1 MVEKILLGED
11 VKSKKK
17 FELDSQELITGR
29 TLLCSISRYGKTWT
43 ARRIVEQVFG
53 KTGLI
58 LVDVEGEY
66 STLRDK
72 FPFLIIGRDVPL
84 VPESAEFLADQI
96 LEHDLSAII
105 DGSDPQLDVAA
116 FQEFLARFIDRFIAV
131 ETRARKPYLWI
142 LEEADELAP
151 ETGIARSICL
161 GQVRKLVKKG
171 GKRGL
176 GTMVLTQRPAFVSK
190 FVISQ
195 CPNKIIGRTEWPD
208 DLAVLRK
215 FGRIPE
221 KLSDPESKDPYALK
235 SLDRGEFY
243 VTGDFAERSEIVKV
257 GPVQTQHLG
266 ATPLVVPPAPK
277 ELKDVLAQ
285 LSERLPKIIQEKLVP
300 AVPKV
305 AEIEARLKEKFEAQ
319 WQARLARKEKE
330 LGSIKNKLEAK
341 YETEIA
347 DLKRKLD
354 DAVRH
359 AAVKGE
365 VTDLLSHPLV
375 QKNLE
380 KLNAKQR
387 GLVELLETKGPQD
400 AEHVSLFLET
410 SPKNVPTFVY
420 DINRKIP
427 KLIENV
433 QGRYVSRLAKL
444 FPVTEEL
451 RAEAKEIESLRSQL
465 AYRIQEVA
473 DLRNAIQQINIKYAE
488 TNQELQNITKERNNL
503 TKRLEEAESRVR
515 IPAVPSTAV
524 GVITPSI
531 DETRIRE
538 IVREEFSAR
547 TESRVPVDITLKRT
561 LGEFNVSVSHEV
573 LEVDESSWVGKLLAR
588 GLAGFFSE
596 EQGFGAIMSELE
608 RVYSA
613 SRTSGGTRD
622 AVQKALEEL
631 CAKGIL
637 ERESKANQWMYKATE
652 EFKERV

>member
-1 MVEKILLGED
+1 M
-11 VKSKKK
+11 
-17 FELDSQELITGR
+17 
-29 TLLCSISRYGKTWT
+29 
-43 ARRIVEQVFG
+43 
-53 KTGLI
+53 
-58 LVDVEGEY
+58 
-66 STLRDK
+66 
-72 FPFLIIGRDVPL
+72 
-84 VPESAEFLADQI
+84 
-96 LEHDLSAII
+96 
-105 DGSDPQLDVAA
+105 
-116 FQEFLARFIDRFIAV
+116 
-131 ETRARKPYLWI
+131 
-142 LEEADELAP
+142 
-151 ETGIARSICL
+151 
-161 GQVRKLVKKG
+161 
-171 GKRGL
+171 
-176 GTMVLTQRPAFVSK
+176 
-190 FVISQ
+190 
-195 CPNKIIGRTEWPD
+195 
-208 DLAVLRK
+208 
-215 FGRIPE
+215 
-221 KLSDPESKDPYALK
+221 
-235 SLDRGEFY
+235 
-243 VTGDFAERSEIVKV
+243 
-257 GPVQTQHLG
+257 
-266 ATPLVVPPAPK
+266 VPPAPK

-347 DLKRKLD
+347 DLRRKLD
-354 DAVRH
+354 DAARH
-359 AAVKGE
+359 AALKGE

-387 GLVELLETKGPQD
+387 GLIELLETKGSQD

-410 SPKNVPTFVY
+410 GPKNVPTFVY

-451 RAEAKEIESLRSQL
+451 KAEVKEVESLRTQL
-465 AYRIQEVA
+465 ADRMREIVDLKNTIQAVNA
-473 DLRNAIQQINIKYAE
+473 DYAKL
-488 TNQELQNITKERNNL
+488 NRDLQFTIKERDEL
-503 TKRLEEAESRVR
+503 TKKLKEVPR
-515 IPAVPSTAV
+515 PTAVPSTVSTALPPTV
-524 GVITPSI
+524 SVVLADLQTDVQDLHGRLNRLEASLA
-531 DETRIRE
+531 TRSS
-538 IVREEFSAR
+538 EF
-547 TESRVPVDITLKRT
+547 PVDVTLKRT
-561 LGEFNVSVSHEV
+561 LGEFNVSVNREV
-573 LEVDESSWVGKLLAR
+573 LDVDEDTWIGKLLAR

-637 ERESKANQWMYKATE
+637 DRQQKANQWMYMATA
-652 EFKERV
+652 EFKERVKKA